1 MKKTILSSA
10 LLLSVC
16 CAANAAPSL
25 ITNSADAALAGS
37 TTLDFNAE
45 AQGTFTT
52 QIFGGAV
59 TISSAGS
66 LYVENTYAN
75 QYGATGNYVTNQ
87 QTPNPVTLTF
97 GSSVSAFGFNWG
109 AADQPWTL
117 DLFDTANNLIGTFGI
132 PAQTDPFVGFIGA
145 NGGGLAIGS
154 ARLTSLSSYG
164 YDYFLLD
171 NLQYVTGNGSN
182 GIPEPTTA
190 ALLGFGMAALGMARR
205 RKA

>member
-25 ITNSADAALAGS
+25 ITNAADAALAGS
-37 TTLDFNAE
+37 TTVDFNAE
-45 AQGTFTT
+45 AQSTFTS
-52 QIFGGAV
+52 QSFGAAV
-59 TISSAGS
+59 TISSAGT
-66 LYVENTYAN
+66 LYIENIYTN
-75 QYGATGNYVTNQ
+75 DYGATGNYVANRE
-87 QTPNPVTLTF
+87 TPNPVTLTF
-97 GSSVSAFGFNWG
+97 GSSVSAFGFSWG

-132 PAQTDPFVGFIGA
+132 PAQTDPFAGFIGA

-154 ARLTSLSSYG
+154 ARLTSLSNYG

-171 NLQYVTGNGSN
+171 DLQYVTSNGSN
-182 GIPEPTTA
+182 GVPEPATA
-190 ALLGFGMAALGMARR
+190 ALLGLGMAALGMARR